1 MPGKQEEQS
10 NKSAKILYRPIGLV
24 SSLLAGVVAGSVF
37 KQVWKHA
44 TPGDNEDAP
53 KALESEYGIRQIL
66 VASAVQGAIFATVKA
81 LVNRGGARVFQK
93 ATGEWPG
100 D

>member
-1 MPGKQEEQS
+1 MAGSEQQS
-10 NKSAKILYRPIGLV
+10 STSAKILYRPLGLV
-24 SSLLAGVVAGSVF
+24 SSLVAGVIAGSVF

-44 TPGDNEDAP
+44 TPGDSSDAP
-53 KALESEYGIRQIL
+53 KALESEYGLKEIL
-66 VASAVQGAIFATVKA
+66 VASAIQGAIFATVKA

-93 ATGEWPG
+93 LTGEWPG

>member
-1 MPGKQEEQS
+1 MARSEQQS
-10 NKSAKILYRPIGLV
+10 STSAKILYRPLGLV
-24 SSLLAGVVAGSVF
+24 SSLVAGVIAGSVF

-44 TPGDNEDAP
+44 TPGDKSDAP
-53 KALESEYGIRQIL
+53 KALESEYGIKEIL

-93 ATGEWPG
+93 LTGEWPG

>member
-1 MPGKQEEQS
+1 MPRTEEQS
-10 NKSAKILYRPIGLV
+10 SKSAKILYRPIGLI
-24 SSLLAGVVAGSVF
+24 SSLVAGVIAGSVF

-53 KALESEYGIRQIL
+53 KALESEYGLRQIL

-81 LVNRGGARVFQK
+81 VVNRGGARLFQK

>member
-1 MPGKQEEQS
+1 MAPEERS
-10 NKSAKILYRPIGLV
+10 SKSAKLLYRPLGLI

-37 KQVWKHA
+37 KSVWKHA
-44 TPGDNEDAP
+44 TPGDNADAP
-53 KALESEYGIRQIL
+53 RALESEYRLREIL

-93 ATGEWPG
+93 WTGEWPG

>member
-1 MPGKQEEQS
+1 VPRSEQQS
-10 NKSAKILYRPIGLV
+10 SKSAKILYRPIGLV
-24 SSLLAGVVAGSVF
+24 SSLVAGVIAGSVF

-66 VASAVQGAIFATVKA
+66 IASAVQGAIFATVKA
-81 LVNRGGARVFQK
+81 LVNRGGARMFQK

>member
-1 MPGKQEEQS
+1 MAGSEQQS
-10 NKSAKILYRPIGLV
+10 RTSAKILYRPLGLV
-24 SSLLAGVVAGSVF
+24 SSLVAGVIAGSVF

-44 TPGDNEDAP
+44 TPGDSSDAP
-53 KALESEYGIRQIL
+53 KALESEYGLKEIL
-66 VASAVQGAIFATVKA
+66 VASAIQGAIFATVKA

-93 ATGEWPG
+93 LTGEWPG